1 MPHTLPIEVSTQD
14 VKNILLTAP
23 ASHDDLFLLLDCR
36 EPDEHSTA
44 NIIQARLIP
53 MGTIPSRLQE
63 LEPWRDKRIVV
74 HCHHGMRSLR
84 VAQWLREQCKGASMP
99 GALLSIRQFPVIS
112 CVFQAIVL
120 CRKNTEIIS
129 LRELLAAY

>member
-44 NIIQARLIP
+44 NIVQARLIP

-63 LEPWRDKRIVV
+63 LEPWRDTRIVV

-84 VAQWLREQCKGASMP
+84 VAQWLREQGFLQVQSMR
-99 GALLSIRQFPVIS
+99 GGIDAWSTSIDPTVPR
-112 CVFQAIVL
+112 
-120 CRKNTEIIS
+120 
-129 LRELLAAY
+129 Y

>member
-23 ASHDDLFLLLDCR
+23 ASHDDLSLLLDCR

-84 VAQWLREQCKGASMP
+84 VAQWLREQGFSQTQSMQ
-99 GALLSIRQFPVIS
+99 GGIDAWSTSIDPTVPR
-112 CVFQAIVL
+112 
-120 CRKNTEIIS
+120 
-129 LRELLAAY
+129 Y